1 MKRRIYMTEHPIKGT
16 AHKEINRL
24 YDGIRKAMSLIQSGR
39 IAPALDSLKELV
51 GEAVENKAG
60 KGNT

>member
-1 MKRRIYMTEHPIKGT
+1 MRPNTHKMTEHPIKGT

-39 IAPALDSLKELV
+39 IELALDSLKELV
-51 GEAVENKAG
+51 GEAVENKTG
-60 KGNT
+60 TS